1 MNRTLSSA
9 ATFALLLSF
18 AAFDAQAFP
27 LAPAPS
33 GTGAPDVTLVE
44 GGCGPGWHR
53 NEFGRCRPSG
63 PAVVVGAPVVVAPA
77 PGVVIVEPGVCGGGF
92 RWHPY
97 RRRCVPL

>member
-9 ATFALLLSF
+9 TAFALLLSF
-18 AAFDAQAFP
+18 ATFDAQAFP
-27 LAPAPS
+27 LVPAPS

-44 GGCGPGWHR
+44 AGCGPGWHR

-63 PAVVVGAPVVVAPA
+63 PAIVGAPPVVVAPA
-77 PGVVIVEPGVCGGGF
+77 PEVLVCGGGF

-97 RRRCVPL
+97 RRRCVPI